1 MHIGSWNTTPPPP
14 KKAKKYL
21 EIMMFSL
28 SKDYIKKTKTDRGCS
43 AFNSL
48 TKN

>member
-1 MHIGSWNTTPPPP
+1 MHIGSWNTTPPPQ

-28 SKDYIKKTKTDRGCS
+28 SKDYIKKKLKQTEDVRRS
-43 AFNSL
+43 IV
-48 TKN
+48 